1 MDLVAGVRK
10 EGSRGGRDSF
20 KWSDVQQSQHREN
33 YLGHSLMAPVGR
45 WQNGRDLQWYAKA
58 EDKDAEKAR
67 TEREEELRRVKEAE
81 EEAMARAL
89 GLPVPPRSTNA
100 NLTPLGSKDVQRA
113 IQETTGGDAEDGGKG
128 IGFGSYGGR
137 ASGARLGPEADK
149 LEGVGLDER
158 PSRRDRRDRSRSPE
172 RRRDRSRDRNRERER
187 RHHRHHHQIE
197 TIVGSQNP
205 VNGAKKEDVLML
217 MTSIAGQGGITPQI
231 IVDLIDGVA
240 EIEVTAV
247 DIDTTLPYG

>member
-1 MDLVAGVRK
+1 MRNYLTPNYRIIPSTPEFHSPPTSSNLQATTTTTMDLVAGVRK

-100 NLTPLGSKDVQRA
+100 NLTPLGSKDVQKA
-113 IQETTGGDAEDGGKG
+113 IQETAGGDAEDGGKG

-137 ASGARLGPEADK
+137 ASVEETGVIAAAVLRGGATEVVT
-149 LEGVGLDER
+149 ETER
-158 PSRRDRRDRSRSPE
+158 GNEDITDIIIVMIV
-172 RRRDRSRDRNRERER
+172 N
-187 RHHRHHHQIE
+187 
-197 TIVGSQNP
+197 TIVMN
-205 VNGAKKEDVLML
+205 D
-217 MTSIAGQGGITPQI
+217 
-231 IVDLIDGVA
+231 
-240 EIEVTAV
+240 
-247 DIDTTLPYG
+247 DTG